1 MAFLSPTPLQDIC
14 LTWGLK
20 WKKGSAGFQQ
30 DTIPAYHN
38 YVPSS
43 SDGGWTGPGQ
53 PTSATVDMLSR
64 LQENSQDDEE
74 DLAQNK

>member
-1 MAFLSPTPLQDIC
+1 MAFPSPMPLQDIC
-14 LTWGLK
+14 LTWRLK
-20 WKKGSAGFQQ
+20 WKKSSAGFQQ

-43 SDGGWTGPGQ
+43 SDGGGTGPGQ
-53 PTSATVDMLSR
+53 PTSVTVDMSR